1 MTIRIS
7 LTNNPPDGVRWHLIE
22 RDKILMAGTANTEL
36 QARAAAIK
44 ASKEIETDR
53 FVSATHSQ

>member
-1 MTIRIS
+1 
-7 LTNNPPDGVRWHLIE
+7 
-22 RDKILMAGTANTEL
+22 MAGTANTEL